1 MSQPAGVRLDQ
12 VAIVLHQPQIP
23 ENIGAAARAIRNMGL
38 GELIVVAPK
47 SLDMRRIKMMAT
59 RTGEAVV
66 DRMTVYDDL
75 PTALGP
81 FGYVVCTTARLGGQ
95 RRAVL
100 TPEALAREIA
110 PVSDNN
116 RVAIVFGPE
125 DRGLANADIRYAHS
139 LVNIPTAG
147 LASLNLAQ
155 AVMVV
160 CYELHKATRPEKAPF
175 VPRLAN
181 RFELDA
187 MYAQLADVLVRISYI
202 NPENP
207 EYWVNNL
214 RRFFNRFPLR
224 AKEVAIIRG
233 ICRQIDWYGRKSHAD
248 GLRAGRA
255 EAESISPAEAPPPAD
270 HPQTEEHS

>member
-1 MSQPAGVRLDQ
+1 MTRPAGVRLDR

-47 SLDMRRIKMMAT
+47 SLDMRRIRMMAT
-59 RTGEAVV
+59 RTGEAVISA
-66 DRMTVYDDL
+66 MTVHDDL

-81 FGYVVCTTARLGGQ
+81 FGYVACTTARLGGQ
-95 RRAVL
+95 RQTVL

-110 PVSDNN
+110 PVSENN

-139 LVNIPTAG
+139 LVNIPTAE

-160 CYELHKATRPEKAPF
+160 CYELQKATRPEKPPF
-175 VPRLAN
+175 VPRLAS

-207 EYWVNNL
+207 EYWINNL
-214 RRFFNRFPLR
+214 RRFFNRYPLR

-248 GLRAGRA
+248 GVRAERA
-255 EAESISPAEAPPPAD
+255 EAD
-270 HPQTEEHS
+270 DGHPVNHSQKEEHP